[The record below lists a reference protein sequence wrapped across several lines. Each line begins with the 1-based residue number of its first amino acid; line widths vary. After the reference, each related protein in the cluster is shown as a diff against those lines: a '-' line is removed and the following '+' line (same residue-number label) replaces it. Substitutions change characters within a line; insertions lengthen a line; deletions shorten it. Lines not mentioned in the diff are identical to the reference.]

1 MTQQTIPIP
10 EKPGRIAS
18 WLQNP
23 MAVKEL
29 RSRMRGRRAYV
40 VLTVYLLSMSG
51 FISLIYLAYAAS
63 ANQPSG
69 PDPGFAGKAIF
80 TAMLGV
86 QAFLVIFIGPSFTI
100 GSVTGEKE
108 RQTYDLLRTT
118 LLSPSDFVRGKLISA
133 LSYIFLLILSA
144 VPLQSIA
151 FLLGGVSPIEIFIA
165 ELLILV
171 SAVAFAMIGLY
182 FSSAMRSTLAAS
194 VATFGGAMM
203 LSFGIPAGVILFGTL
218 LGSLL
223 FTTSTNWV
231 VDIMLAYGG
240 LALASFNLPAT
251 LIVSDIFLVEEDALF
266 FIKETISGHT
276 VYLPSP
282 WPFYILLYALLTLLA
297 YWASVRRVNRIAE
310 R

>member
-1 MTQQTIPIP
+1 MTQLTTPIS

-40 VLTVYLLSMSG
+40 VLTVYLLSMSS

-63 ANQPSG
+63 ANQPHG
-69 PDPGFAGKAIF
+69 PDPGLAGKVIF
-80 TAMLGV
+80 ATVLGV
-86 QAFLVIFIGPSFTI
+86 QAFLVVFIGPAFTV

-133 LSYIFLLILSA
+133 LSYIFLLILTA
-144 VPLQSIA
+144 VPLQGIA

-203 LSFGIPAGVILFGTL
+203 LSFGIPAGVILFGTI
-218 LGSLL
+218 LGSIL
-223 FTTSTNWV
+223 FTTSNWLTE
-231 VDIMLAYGG
+231 ILLAYGG

-282 WPFYILLYALLTLLA
+282 WPFYILLYTMLTLLA